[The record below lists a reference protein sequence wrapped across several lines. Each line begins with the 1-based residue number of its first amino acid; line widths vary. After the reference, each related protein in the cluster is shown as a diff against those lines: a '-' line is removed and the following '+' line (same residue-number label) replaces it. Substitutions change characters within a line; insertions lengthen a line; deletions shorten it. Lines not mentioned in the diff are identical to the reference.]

1 MKFKNLATVIMS
13 TLLLISAPS
22 VIAKT
27 FKLASNVP
35 ADSATGKLLQE
46 FAQNVTKETDKR
58 VKIKVFANGTL
69 GGQAQYLQQIQS
81 GVVDMG
87 LVNSAM
93 MENIEPKFG
102 VLNLPFIFR
111 SFDEFKQVM
120 NSDLVQKDLFQTTNS
135 KGFEVVGF
143 MDTGPRS
150 IYSTKPVESVED
162 IKGLKL
168 RSMASP
174 TYMEMLKLMG
184 ASPTPLDF
192 TEIYS
197 AMQQGM
203 IDGGEGGLGTL
214 WDIKFGEYAK
224 YGVLTEQTR
233 MVDLIVINE
242 KALGKMSEEDAATVK
257 RIMQATSDKSLEVIM
272 ADAQESMDLA
282 EKNLGVKFV
291 EIDKQPLIDSMKP
304 IYERAFADPDK
315 GPFLKEMFELQE
327 RSL

>member
-1 MKFKNLATVIMS
+1 MKLKSIAAVLLS
-13 TLLLISAPS
+13 TLLAVSSQGVA
-22 VIAKT
+22 AKT
-27 FKLASNVP
+27 YKLASNVP

-46 FAQNVTKETDKR
+46 FAQNVTDQTEKR
-58 VKIKVFANGTL
+58 VRIRVFANGTL

-111 SFDEFKQVM
+111 DFEEFKTVM
-120 NSDLVQKDLFQTTNS
+120 NSDLVQDKLFKTTQT

-150 IYSTKPVESVED
+150 IYSTKPVNSIED
-162 IKGLKL
+162 LKGLKL
-168 RSMASP
+168 RSMSSP
-174 TYMEMLKLMG
+174 TYIEMLTLMG

-224 YGVLTEQTR
+224 YGILTEQTR
-233 MVDLIVINE
+233 MVDLIIINE
-242 KALGKMSEEDAATVK
+242 RSFSKMSPEDVATVK
-257 RIMQATSDKSLEVIM
+257 RLMSETSERSLEVIV
-272 ADAQESMDLA
+272 ADAEASMALA

-304 IYERAFADPDK
+304 IYERTFADPDK